1 MIGNFLIFTNETDA
15 WAKAEE
21 EGRSAHPN
29 GWSGNAVT
37 KYVTIPEMTDA
48 DTFALEVSDY
58 ETLTPEETSN
68 IVTEVLFRWEII
80 EDDD

>member
-1 MIGNFLIFTNETDA
+1 MTGQFLIFSSLNTA

-21 EGRSAHPN
+21 EGRSAHLN
-29 GWSGNAVT
+29 GWNGDAVT
-37 KYVTIPEMTDA
+37 KYVTIPERTDA

-68 IVTEVLFRWEII
+68 IVTEVLFRWEI
-80 EDDD
+80 EPDD